1 MGNER
6 ADEAAKNAL
15 EEFIKDRK
23 LYPPQ
28 TLINWMNNTDAKG
41 ENDLNGVTT

>member
-1 MGNER
+1 MGIES

-15 EEFIKDRK
+15 EEVVNDRK

-28 TLINWMNNTDAKG
+28 TLINWMNNTDAK
-41 ENDLNGVTT
+41 NRQKR